1 MPKHASIFN
10 VAGSILVFFLVL
22 ANFTLVSPA
31 VAQNPDPQ
39 ATNSEGITLVAIP
52 PRLGEDLTLTAK
64 PGETKQEQIRVRNSS
79 SQPVVVQSS
88 ALDFVLDQD
97 ATTPIAVNE
106 SVDNRWSLASWMT
119 IAPGR
124 QVLAPNQ
131 TGVISLVIEVPSDA
145 LPGGHYA
152 MVVHQP
158 GLEVV
163 GAETTQEVVN
173 ESATGINQQVGTLVY
188 LVVEGPITEQAFI
201 RNLNFPQ
208 FSEFGPVPYSFSVE
222 NNSDIHI
229 RPSLEVS
236 IANLFGK
243 VVSTTALET
252 KNIFPLTSRD
262 FDGSW
267 EQIWG
272 TGLYKATVT
281 MGYGSQGQVATAST
295 SFWLIPIKLIIAI
308 IVLILT
314 IVAIIVVVRRH
325 YLHRKQNKDQK
336 IKDLEKQVQDLESN
350 NQSHE

>member
-1 MPKHASIFN
+1 MPKSSSLLKA
-10 VAGSILVFFLVL
+10 VGMILVLVL
-22 ANFTLVSPA
+22 VLSNFAKVSPA
-31 VAQNPDPQ
+31 TAQNPDPQ
-39 ATNSEGITLVAIP
+39 ATSENGITLVAIP

-64 PGETKQEQIRVRNSS
+64 PGETKQEQIRVRNASNQS
-79 SQPVVVQSS
+79 VVVQSS
-88 ALDFVLDQD
+88 TLDFVLDKD

-131 TGVISLVIEVPSDA
+131 TGIVSLVIEVPNDA

-158 GLEVV
+158 GLEIV
-163 GAETTQEVVN
+163 GTEATEEVVN
-173 ESATGINQQVGTLVY
+173 ESSTGINQQVGTLVY
-188 LVVEGPITEQAFI
+188 LLVEGPINEQAFI

-243 VVSTTALET
+243 VVSTSALET

-262 FDGSW
+262 FSGSW
-267 EQIWG
+267 KQIWG

-281 MGYGSQGQVATAST
+281 MGYGSLGQVATAST
-295 SFWLIPIKLIIAI
+295 SFWLIPIKLIIAL
-308 IVLILT
+308 IVLILS
-314 IVAIIVVVRRH
+314 IVAAVIVIRRH
-325 YLHRKQNKDQK
+325 YLHRKENKDQK
-336 IKDLEKQVQDLESN
+336 IKDLEKQVRDLESQ

>member
-1 MPKHASIFN
+1 MPKLF
-10 VAGSILVFFLVL
+10 SILTIGVLFLVINSGVTSL
-22 ANFTLVSPA
+22 NLVSQ
-31 VAQNPDPQ
+31 VFAQTTDPQ
-39 ATNSEGITLVAIP
+39 ANPASGVTLVAIP
-52 PRLGEDLTLTAK
+52 PRLGEDLSLTAK
-64 PGETKQEQIRVRNSS
+64 PGDTIQEQIRVRNTS
-79 SQPVVVQSS
+79 SQPVVIQSRT
-88 ALDFVLDQD
+88 LDFVLDQD

-119 IAPGR
+119 VAPGR

-131 TGVISLVIEVPSDA
+131 TSVVSLVIEVPSDA

-158 GLEVV
+158 GLEIV
-163 GAETTQEVVN
+163 ETETNEEALN

-188 LVVEGPITEQAFI
+188 LLVEGPINEQAFI

-208 FSEFGPVPYSFSVE
+208 FSEFGPVPYSFTVE
-222 NNSDIHI
+222 NNSDVHV

-236 IANLFGK
+236 ITNLLGR

-252 KNIFPLTSRD
+252 KNVFPLTSRD
-262 FDGSW
+262 FAGSW

-281 MGYGSQGQVATAST
+281 MGYGGQGQVATAST
-295 SFWLIPIKLIIAI
+295 SFWLIPIKLIITI

-314 IVAIIVVVRRH
+314 IVAVIIIIRRH
-325 YLHRKQNKDQK
+325 YLHRKRNQDQK
-336 IKDLEKQVQDLESN
+336 IKDLEKQVKDLES
-350 NQSHE
+350 QQSSHE